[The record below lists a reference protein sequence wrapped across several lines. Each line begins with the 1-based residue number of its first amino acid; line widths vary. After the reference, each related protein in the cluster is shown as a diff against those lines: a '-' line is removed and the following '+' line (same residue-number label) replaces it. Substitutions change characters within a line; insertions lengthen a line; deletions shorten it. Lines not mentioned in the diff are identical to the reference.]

1 MSRSDTNNEKQLLDR
16 AEEILTNAYNANEA
30 FNKFVDG
37 EEPISFN
44 SPKDHLVEYRFEKS
58 RILYWL
64 DREAYDNER
73 QQWASD
79 SKIGEHQEAIDL
91 LKGTQQLEHFNEI
104 VDAIKRKRIAPFVG
118 AGLSAPCQ
126 KPLWGEALQKL
137 QQKIP
142 DVNAAEF
149 EAAMQGR
156 DYLKA
161 AQILYDHS
169 PEICNNFI
177 RTTFDIRNP
186 VVGPVT
192 RLPKI
197 CSGCI
202 ITTNFDNAIEKTF
215 EDDHQPLDGYMHGTQ
230 QNKFAAKLIKG
241 DRCILKLHGNV
252 EDSKTYIFTQKQYDE
267 AYGGGSCDFGKPL
280 PRALRQI
287 FVSHSLLFLGC
298 SLEHD
303 RILELF
309 QTVVQANDYDIPNH
323 YALLPVPKLAQE
335 KREKEERLLKLKI
348 HPIWYPMKQHEFVE
362 KILRLAADMS
372 KGLVPAID

>member
-1 MSRSDTNNEKQLLDR
+1 
-16 AEEILTNAYNANEA
+16 
-30 FNKFVDG
+30 
-37 EEPISFN
+37 
-44 SPKDHLVEYRFEKS
+44 LVEYRFEKS

-64 DREAYDNER
+64 DREAYDNEK

-91 LKGTQQLEHFNEI
+91 LKGTQQLGHFNEV
-104 VDAIKRKRIAPFVG
+104 VDAIKKKRIAPFVG

-137 QQKIP
+137 RQKIQ

-149 EAAMQGR
+149 EGAMQR
-156 DYLKA
+156 REFLKA

-177 RTTFDIRNP
+177 RTEFAIRNIG
-186 VVGPVT
+186 GPVT
-192 RLPKI
+192 LLPKI
-197 CSGCI
+197 SSGCI
-202 ITTNFDNAIEKTF
+202 VTTNFDEAIEKVF
-215 EDDHQPLDGYMHGTQ
+215 QQNGEPLDGYMHGTQ
-230 QNKFAAKLIKG
+230 QNKFVAKLIKG

-252 EDSKTYIFTQKQYDE
+252 EDSKTYIFTQQQYDE
-267 AYGGGSCDFGKPL
+267 AYGSSCDFGKPL

-298 SLEHD
+298 SLEQD

-309 QTVVQANDYDIPNH
+309 HAVVQANDYDIPNH
-323 YALLPVPKLAQE
+323 YALLSEPKLARD

-348 HPIWYPMKQHEFVE
+348 HPIWYPMNQHEFVE
-362 KILRLAADMS
+362 KILRLAEDMS
-372 KGLVPAID
+372 KGLVSSID

>member
-16 AEEILTNAYNANEA
+16 AEEILSNAYNANEA

-79 SKIGEHQEAIDL
+79 NKTGEHQEAIDL
-91 LKGTQQLEHFNEI
+91 LKITQQLGHFNEV
-104 VDAIKRKRIAPFVG
+104 VDAIKKKRIAPFVG

-137 QQKIP
+137 QQKIQ
-142 DVNAAEF
+142 DVNAPEF
-149 EAAMQGR
+149 EAAMQRR

-161 AQILYDHS
+161 AQILHDHS

-177 RTTFDIRNP
+177 RTTFDIRSID
-186 VVGPVT
+186 GPVKL
-192 RLPKI
+192 LPKI

-202 ITTNFDNAIEKTF
+202 VTTNFDEAIEKVF
-215 EDDHQPLDGYMHGTQ
+215 QQNGEPFDGYMHGIQ
-230 QNKFAAKLIKG
+230 QNKFVAKLIKG

-267 AYGGGSCDFGKPL
+267 AYGGSCDFGKPL

-298 SLEHD
+298 SLEQD
-303 RILELF
+303 KILELF
-309 QTVVQANDYDIPNH
+309 YAVVQANDYDIPNH
-323 YALLPVPKLAQE
+323 YALLPEPKLVRE

-348 HPIWYPMKQHEFVE
+348 HPIWYPMNQHEFVE
-362 KILRLAADMS
+362 KILRLAEDMS
-372 KGLVPAID
+372 KGLVTAID